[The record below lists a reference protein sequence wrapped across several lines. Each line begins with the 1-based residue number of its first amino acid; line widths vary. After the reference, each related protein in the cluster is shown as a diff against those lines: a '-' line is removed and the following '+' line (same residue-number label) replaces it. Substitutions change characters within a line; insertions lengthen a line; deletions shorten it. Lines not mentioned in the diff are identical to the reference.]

1 VDYRAFNKLTVKNKF
16 PIPLIGELIKKLVGA
31 TIFSKIDL
39 RAGYHQIRISHGDIS
54 KIVFRT
60 YNGHYEFLVMPFG
73 LTNVSTT
80 F

>member
-1 VDYRAFNKLTVKNKF
+1 MDYRAFNKLTVKNKF
-16 PIPLIGELIKKLVGA
+16 PISLIGELIEKLVGVI
-31 TIFSKIDL
+31 IFSKIDS
-39 RAGYHQIRISHGDIS
+39 RAGYHQIRISNGDIS

-60 YNGHYEFLVMPFG
+60 HNGHYEFFVISFG